1 MKVVY
6 TEKSQVLASR
16 TAQKLGCKISE
27 VKYTTFP
34 DGEQYVRILDDD
46 DQMIIV
52 ASTVDSKSTMQAIL
66 LLDACEGKDTT
77 LVLPYMGYARQD
89 KKFND
94 GEPISAR
101 AMARALSSGADR
113 VITINIHE
121 SSVLSHF
128 RCPVKNLSLAPE
140 IGKYIQTMDL
150 EDPLILSP
158 DEGAGEFAKI
168 IASVGKWE
176 SDHLDKTRLSGS
188 EVVMAPKHLDAN
200 GRDCIIVDDI
210 IATGGSMA
218 KAAGMLM
225 EQGATSVRAAGVH
238 GVFASGGYVKLMAA
252 GLADIASSDTIERA
266 ASKFSA
272 SGIIADTVRK

>member
-1 MKVVY
+1 MIVVY

-16 TAQKLGCKISE
+16 TAKALGCKISE

-34 DGEQYVRILDDD
+34 DGEQYVQILEDD
-46 DQMIIV
+46 DQMVVV
-52 ASTVDSKSTMQAIL
+52 ASTVDAESTMQAIL

-89 KKFND
+89 KKFNE

-113 VITINIHE
+113 IFTVNIHE
-121 SSVLSHF
+121 STVLSHF
-128 RCPVKNLSLAPE
+128 RCPAKNLTIAPE
-140 IGKYIQTMDL
+140 IGAYIRTMNL
-150 EDPLILSP
+150 ENPLILSP
-158 DEGAGEFAKI
+158 DEGAWEFAKG

-176 SDHLDKTRLSGS
+176 CDHLDKTRLSGS
-188 EVVMAPKHLDAN
+188 EVVMAPKHLEAK

-266 ASKFSA
+266 SSKFTA
-272 SGIIADTVRK
+272 SGIIADAVRK